1 MSASFERELYTRR
14 ATPTFHWSAILAGL
28 AVALG
33 VQVFL
38 TAIGGAI
45 GLAAAIPATA
55 NDANTARGI
64 GIGAGVWTVLSP
76 LVSMFI
82 GAYVASYL
90 SRPVDRG
97 AAAINGIAVWALS
110 LLAGVLIVGGAATS
124 AASGLLSGAAN
135 GATNGGAIAAGQT
148 ASQPREQREQLRA
161 DVNQKKVEAQRK
173 LDANREEI
181 QDKANQTAKAT
192 TGVAWA
198 GVFAMLLSL
207 VSAVFGSML
216 GLPEFL
222 RNNRLDRGMRR
233 DRDTL
238 VTAGE
243 ERPTAHPTTLVT
255 PTDFHDELH

>member
-1 MSASFERELYTRR
+1 MSATFDRDLYTRR
-14 ATPTFHWSAILAGL
+14 VAPTFHWSAILAGL

-55 NDANTARGI
+55 HDADTARGI

-76 LVSMFI
+76 LVSMFV

-97 AAAINGIAVWALS
+97 AAAINGIAIWALS
-110 LLAGVLIVGGAATS
+110 LVVGVLIVGGAATS
-124 AASGLLSGAAN
+124 TASGLLSGAAS
-135 GATNGGAIAAGQT
+135 GATNGGAMAAAQT
-148 ASQPREQREQLRA
+148 STQPREQLRA

-233 DRDTL
+233 DTI
-238 VTAGE
+238 VTAAE
-243 ERPTAHPTTLVT
+243 EHPTSHPATLVT
-255 PTDFHDELH
+255 PTNFHDELH

>member
-14 ATPTFHWSAILAGL
+14 AIPTFHWSAILAGL

-76 LVSMFI
+76 LVSMFV

-135 GATNGGAIAAGQT
+135 GATNGGAIAAAQT
-148 ASQPREQREQLRA
+148 ASQPREQRQQLRA

-192 TGVAWA
+192 TGMAWA

-233 DRDTL
+233 DTI
-238 VTAGE
+238 VTASE
-243 ERPTAHPTTLVT
+243 ERPIAHTSPLVT
-255 PTDFHDELH
+255 PTDFHDDLH